1 MSPENRSRREFLM
14 GATAVAARATLGPAM
29 SVLQATGLRSALAV
43 GLRTSPYLAGMLAT
57 FIAQDASAA
66 GVSVPFRVYNP
77 HTDEKIQVDLFTGGE
92 WNPKSVFACHWLF
105 RDWRETQVVQMDQRL
120 YAALYVLQRY
130 FNPDGF
136 VQINSGFRTEKTNEM
151 LRRMGYGAAPESFHL
166 KGRASDIVIGKT
178 PVSDMARVAQLF
190 RLGGLGQYPGR
201 GFLHIDSGPVGR
213 IWFG

>member
-1 MSPENRSRREFLM
+1 MDHQNRSRRDVLK
-14 GATAVAARATLGPAM
+14 GIVAVSARAALAPTM
-29 SVLQATGLRSALAV
+29 SALQAAGLRSALAI
-43 GLRTSPYLAGMLAT
+43 GLRYSPYLAGMLAA

-77 HTDEKIQVDLFTGGE
+77 HTQEKIQVDLFSGGD
-92 WNPKSVFACHWLF
+92 WNQKSVFACHWLF

-130 FNPDGF
+130 FNPDGY

-166 KGRASDIVIGKT
+166 KGRASDITIANT
-178 PVSDMARVAQLF
+178 TVSDMARVAQLF
-190 RLGGLGQYPGR
+190 RLGGLGQYQN
-201 GFLHIDSGPVGR
+201 FLHIDSGPVGR

>member
-1 MSPENRSRREFLM
+1 MGLENRSRRDFLM
-14 GATAVAARATLGPAM
+14 GITAVTARAALAPAM
-29 SVLQATGLRSALAV
+29 SALQAAGLRSALAV
-43 GLRTSPYLAGMLAT
+43 GLRSSPYLAGMLAT

-77 HTDEKIQVDLFTGGE
+77 HTNEKIQVDLFSGGD
-92 WNPKSVFACHWLF
+92 WNPKSVIACHWLF

-136 VQINSGFRTEKTNEM
+136 VQINSGFRTEKTNQM
-151 LRRMGYGAAPESFHL
+151 LRRMGYRAAPESFHL
-166 KGRASDIVIGKT
+166 KGRASDIVIANT
-178 PVSDMARVAQLF
+178 SVSDMAKVAQRF
-190 RLGGLGQYPGR
+190 RLGGLGQYA